1 MSGIHRDVY
10 LYATPKTY
18 IADHVITDDL
28 AAPYISAAVTVNVS
42 MNNPSAEA
50 VTKQVR
56 ARIISPE
63 GEQVAEK
70 VVDFAFEAGQTNLQQ
85 EVAFN
90 SLSGIE
96 LWNSESPKLYTI
108 ELSQLAADGSEEMA
122 FATKYG
128 FRKVYTGAGKVYV
141 NGKRVIFR
149 GVNTQDTHPVHG
161 RAIDVNTMLRDI
173 TMMKQ
178 ANVNL
183 LRTSHMP
190 RQPKMYAMMDY
201 YGMYCMDEADIECH
215 FNWEQSGNTISSRAR
230 GVHNTSTAPFA
241 WYSATAITPQSSSG
255 ALATKAVW
263 VAI

>member
-1 MSGIHRDVY
+1 
-10 LYATPKTY
+10 
-18 IADHVITDDL
+18 
-28 AAPYISAAVTVNVS
+28 
-42 MNNPSAEA
+42 
-50 VTKQVR
+50 
-56 ARIISPE
+56 
-63 GEQVAEK
+63 
-70 VVDFAFEAGQTNLQQ
+70 
-85 EVAFN
+85 
-90 SLSGIE
+90 
-96 LWNSESPKLYTI
+96 
-108 ELSQLAADGSEEMA
+108 MA

-161 RAIDVNTMLRDI
+161 RSIDVNTMLRDI

-215 FNWEQSGNTISSRAR
+215 FNWEQSGNTISSAR
-230 GVHNTSTAPFA
+230 TWRPQYIDRTIRMVQRDRNHPSVLFWSLGNESCVGRNLA
-241 WYSATAITPQSSSG
+241 AT
-255 ALATKAVW
+255 
-263 VAI
+263 

>member
-1 MSGIHRDVY
+1 
-10 LYATPKTY
+10 
-18 IADHVITDDL
+18 
-28 AAPYISAAVTVNVS
+28 

-122 FATKYG
+122 FATKY
-128 FRKVYTGAGKVYV
+128 
-141 NGKRVIFR
+141 
-149 GVNTQDTHPVHG
+149 
-161 RAIDVNTMLRDI
+161 
-173 TMMKQ
+173 
-178 ANVNL
+178 
-183 LRTSHMP
+183 
-190 RQPKMYAMMDY
+190 
-201 YGMYCMDEADIECH
+201 
-215 FNWEQSGNTISSRAR
+215 SSRLPYR
-230 GVHNTSTAPFA
+230 LDKPYSRTPRRNTYLYP
-241 WYSATAITPQSSSG
+241 
-255 ALATKAVW
+255 
-263 VAI
+263 